1 MLKIGVVHLEDD
13 GEHVG
18 RPHQV
23 GVVRGLLDVS
33 GREGVGALVDVLDE
47 VAVELLQRLESV
59 LFTFF
64 ILCHTIGIGTNVCDQ
79 GTLSERKGS
88 VQLSN
93 VSRAPSPTR

>member
-1 MLKIGVVHLEDD
+1 MLKIGVVYLEDD

-47 VAVELLQRLESV
+47 VTVELLQRLESV
-59 LFTFF
+59 LFNFF
-64 ILCHTIGIGTNVCDQ
+64 SLPLNRYRHKRVIRESYL
-79 GTLSERKGS
+79 KGKA
-88 VQLSN
+88 QYNGPL
-93 VSRAPSPTR
+93 AIELLALAC